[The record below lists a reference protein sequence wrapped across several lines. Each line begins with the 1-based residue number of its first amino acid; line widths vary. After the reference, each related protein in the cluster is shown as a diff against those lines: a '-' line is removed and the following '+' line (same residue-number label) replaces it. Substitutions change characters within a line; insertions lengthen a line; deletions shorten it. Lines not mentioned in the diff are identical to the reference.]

1 MSRRERA
8 LDRRPDV
15 SELWTDAQGIPE
27 ALRSTIE
34 RADGFTRTR
43 DLLAASG
50 VRRIVA
56 TGNGAAFY
64 AAMALWLASLRSPS
78 ERLEVVAVPAGLIA
92 GGWFRWRAD
101 DRLLAVSSSGE
112 LRDLVDVIEAGA
124 PRPFAAITSTLG
136 STIGR
141 AADEHAL
148 VHVARQGAVTHS
160 QAFCGNVAAALL
172 LWALIARDDALHRA
186 VLGAP
191 DAAGRAIAAAEGWA
205 AAGPPGPERPRAA
218 IAFGG
223 GAGWPAALEV
233 ALLLKEVA
241 RVPAEGLETREGAT
255 SGMYA
260 LAPGDLAVS
269 IPTADD
275 PFTGEAE
282 EVCRGT
288 GATVVALPG
297 SDDEE
302 PSLAPITSL
311 PGALLLAADLAR
323 RAGHDVDRPAW
334 VSAYERT
341 ARRRP

>member
-1 MSRRERA
+1 
-8 LDRRPDV
+8 V
-15 SELWTDAQGIPE
+15 SELWIDAQGIPE

-34 RADGFTRTR
+34 HADGFTGTR
-43 DLLAASG
+43 DLLAAPG

-64 AAMALWLASLRSPS
+64 AAMALWLASLRSGS
-78 ERLEVVAVPAGLIA
+78 DRLEVVAVPAGLIS
-92 GGWFRWRAD
+92 GGWFRWRAG

-112 LRDLVDVIEAGA
+112 LRDLVDVIEAGG
-124 PRPFAAITSTLG
+124 PRPFAAITSTPG

-141 AADEHAL
+141 AATERAL
-148 VHVARQGAVTHS
+148 VHVTRQVAVTHS

-172 LWALIARDDALHRA
+172 LWALIAEDEPLHRA

-191 DAAGRAIAAAEGWA
+191 DAARRAIAAAESWA
-205 AAGPPGPERPRAA
+205 AAGPAGPERPRAA

-223 GAGWPAALEV
+223 GVGWAAALEA
-233 ALLLKEVA
+233 ALLLEEVA
-241 RVPAEGLETREGAT
+241 RVAAEGLETREGAT
-255 SGMYA
+255 SGMYG

-297 SDDEE
+297 CGGED

-311 PGALLLAADLAR
+311 PSALLLATDIAR

-334 VSAYERT
+334 VSAYEQT
-341 ARRRP
+341 ARRRPATGDPPHRQRK